1 MTDLAR
7 SRSLISASLFTSQRN
22 HLYRA
27 LAARPWR
34 GVIVAVLDRA
44 GAASAWA
51 GSLALGGVISSLKV
65 VTLSAALATCAQP
78 EP

>member
-1 MTDLAR
+1 
-7 SRSLISASLFTSQRN
+7 
-22 HLYRA
+22 
-27 LAARPWR
+27 
-34 GVIVAVLDRA
+34 LDRA

>member
-22 HLYRA
+22 HLCCA